1 MKKWLLTSI
10 CVILIGLYFWNTQN
24 DSQSVSGSNNE
35 KKSTVPINEETVT
48 SGTDEYRGFLLDN
61 VLHSQDNGDIHYN
74 VYIPDSYDGSEPY
87 ALYFTLP
94 GYQGLYFQG
103 VGQNIKTEEF
113 GFVAQDYNEK
123 MIIVAP
129 QLNDWGETSA
139 NQTIALVEYFI
150 EHYNID
156 QSQVYA
162 NGYSGGGE
170 TMSLVMAKRADLFT
184 AYLHASTKWDGDYEA
199 VIENRTPVYIAI
211 GKDDEY
217 YGSQPSQETYDEL
230 YRLYKKEGLSDD
242 EINELL
248 VLDIKDENYFTSQG
262 MTNQHGGGAA
272 LFVKDEQIMS
282 WLFDKRK

>member
-1 MKKWLLTSI
+1 MKKWLLTGI
-10 CVILIGLYFWNTQN
+10 CIILIGLYFWNTQN
-24 DSQSVSGSNNE
+24 DSQSVSESNNE

-113 GFVAQDYNEK
+113 SFVAQDYNEK